1 MLFRSRDNAGTA
13 PFLRW
18 VRRVAGTRLDT
29 KDGQFRAFDK
39 KTGKLLWE
47 TTLPAAA
54 FATPSTYQVNG
65 KQYVVLACGGTK
77 LGTKKG
83 NQYVAFALP

>member
-1 MLFRSRDNAGTA
+1 M
-13 PFLRW
+13 
-18 VRRVAGTRLDT
+18 
-29 KDGQFRAFDK
+29 
-39 KTGKLLWE
+39 WE

-54 FATPSTYQVNG
+54 FATPSTYAVNG

-83 NQYVAFALP
+83 NKYVAFALP